1 MKGQIKVMAMGKEG
15 KEGSGTWVDLGLTDI
30 LRGEQGGEDPKVE
43 RVSGWRAITHGQGYR
58 IR

>member
-15 KEGSGTWVDLGLTDI
+15 KEGTETWVDLGLTGI

-43 RVSGWRAITHGQGYR
+43 
-58 IR
+58 